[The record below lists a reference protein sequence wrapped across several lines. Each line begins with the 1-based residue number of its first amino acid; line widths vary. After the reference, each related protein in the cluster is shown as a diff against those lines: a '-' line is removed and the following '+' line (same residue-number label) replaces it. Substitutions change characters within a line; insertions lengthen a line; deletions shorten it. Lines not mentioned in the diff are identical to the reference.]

1 MKRLKKSVFTVENTN
16 KGAKCGGNPEAM
28 VAIIEFLR
36 FQIKDHRTGDSLQS
50 CESQS

>member
-1 MKRLKKSVFTVENTN
+1 MKRLKKSAYTVENTTT
-16 KGAKCGGNPEAM
+16 GAIVTGNPEAM
-28 VAIIEFLR
+28 VTVNEFLR